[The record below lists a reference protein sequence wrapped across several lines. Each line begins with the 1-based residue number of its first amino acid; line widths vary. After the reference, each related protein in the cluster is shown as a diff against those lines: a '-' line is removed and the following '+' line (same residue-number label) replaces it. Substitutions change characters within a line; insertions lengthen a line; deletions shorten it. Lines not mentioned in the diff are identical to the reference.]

1 MMPYQVY
8 QLYQVERPKS
18 AAEIRRADEQL
29 GNAADGISRLWRR
42 TGEPIGILRAS
53 GRGQRSVRPARLA
66 SWRLVTRRRARVSGD
81 QRAVACVEH
90 R

>member
-29 GNAADGISRLWRR
+29 GRAAQGMANLWCWAAESIGISRA
-42 TGEPIGILRAS
+42 PS
-53 GRGQRSVRPARLA
+53 RGQRCAQISSRPSLPARHRSGVL
-66 SWRLVTRRRARVSGD
+66 GD
-81 QRAVACVEH
+81 QIAVACSDE